1 MRAWQK
7 IIISSI
13 LSVWLAIS
21 GVSQAETLPEL
32 KKIISDQLLYPREA
46 RYIMQSILPSD
57 TFDKAKNSEWL
68 SVAHQLGKIGLIRLS
83 NVSGKT
89 ILDGTEQSLD
99 VVVPS
104 MNFRYETTAL
114 NVVLGRWDIEVVK
127 AANVN
132 GVVVVYGKRRLTKRS
147 RAHDLIVGSIPSK
160 EAMKYADQDMLWEIS
175 RNGSSFNVVEKIK

>member
-13 LSVWLAIS
+13 LSGWLVIS
-21 GVSQAETLPEL
+21 GGSQAETLPEL

-46 RYIMQSILPSD
+46 RYTIQSMLPSD
-57 TFDKAKNSEWL
+57 TFDKAKNSELL
-68 SVAHQLGKIGLIRLS
+68 SVAQKLEKIGLIRLS

-89 ILDGTEQSLD
+89 MLDGTEQSLD

-132 GVVVVYGKRRLTKRS
+132 GIIVVYGKRRLTKRS
-147 RAHDLIVGSIPSK
+147 RAYDLIVGSISSK
-160 EAMKYADQDMLWEIS
+160 EAMKYADHDALWEIS
-175 RNGSSFNVVEKIK
+175 RNGSSFDVVERIK